1 MVVNRL
7 GKHFRNKRH
16 RLYLEA
22 AVTEMRSKICKQACL
37 IGEVDLVA
45 RNLFLKYNRKLN
57 EFDKKFNK

>member
-7 GKHFRNKRH
+7 GEHFRRRRH

-37 IGEVDLVA
+37 IGEVDMTT
-45 RNLFLKYNRKLN
+45 RHLFLKFNRKLN